1 MGVANECQKGAN
13 SSLHEHPWIF
23 PMPTLFCHFDT
34 PATTQN
40 WQPINDGVMGGVS
53 TSRMRFDV
61 NGYAVFEGEVSLENN
76 GGFASV
82 RTSLLDLGCTNTTAY
97 VLTVWGDGHT
107 YKLNMRTDTG
117 FDGVNYQAAF
127 TPVPG
132 LWTQSVLRVADFEPR
147 FRGRTVQ
154 GVPRLH
160 LEAVR
165 QVGLMISDKQAG
177 AFRLMVKSIE
187 AVATL

>member
-1 MGVANECQKGAN
+1 MPKSASA
-13 SSLHEHPWIF
+13 SLHDHPHIF
-23 PMPTLFCHFDT
+23 PMPALICHFDT

-61 NGYAVFEGEVSLENN
+61 NGYAVFEGEVSLDNN

-82 RTSLLDLGCTNTTAY
+82 RTPFLDLGCADTTAY

-117 FDGVNYQAAF
+117 FDGLSYQAAF
-127 TPVPG
+127 TPAPG
-132 LWTQSVLRVADFEPR
+132 LWTRTVLPVADFEPR
-147 FRGRTVQ
+147 YRGCTVQ
-154 GVPRLH
+154 GAPRLH
-160 LEAVR
+160 PEAVR
-165 QVGLMISDKQAG
+165 QVGLLISDKQAG
-177 AFRLMVKSIE
+177 AFRLLVKGIE
-187 AVATL
+187 AVATI